1 MSCGDLKRKNV
12 VLEEKLEHGKL
23 KRYLNDLVHDNNV
36 CGILAKREIGVG
48 RSRGSSPYNL
58 KNRRFIITG
67 KKYFSKMWKI
77 TDIVHDLLRVKNF
90 GKRPFTKEEITGQVH
105 VIDKNERLDNLDIER
120 INKCFL
126 LIILDYGDNL
136 SSVYGRNF
144 GSNQYRNR
152 VLEQVIE
159 QDSLD
164 HRFVGGVDSV
174 TEAVTGVERVQRS
187 EMMDRENV
195 DESVVPEIVT
205 VFNSEANKTVSVFH
219 KNICYVSA
227 KKVLYHNSWIKVC
240 DY

>member
-1 MSCGDLKRKNV
+1 MSCGDLKRKNA
-12 VLEEKLEHGKL
+12 VLEEKLEHDKL
-23 KRYLNDLVHDNNV
+23 KRYLNDLVDDNNV
-36 CGILAKREIGVG
+36 CRILAKREIGIG
-48 RSRGSSPYNL
+48 RSRGSTPYNL

-77 TDIVHDLLRVKNF
+77 TDMVHDLLRANNLD
-90 GKRPFTKEEITGQVH
+90 KRPFTKEEITGQVH
-105 VIDKNERLDNLDIER
+105 VIDKDERLDNLDIER

-144 GSNQYRNR
+144 GNNRYRNR

-164 HRFVGGVDSV
+164 HRFVGGVYG
-174 TEAVTGVERVQRS
+174 VTGVERVQRS
-187 EMMDRENV
+187 ELMDSENV
-195 DESVVPEIVT
+195 NESVVPEIVT

>member
-1 MSCGDLKRKNV
+1 MLS
-12 VLEEKLEHGKL
+12 
-23 KRYLNDLVHDNNV
+23 
-36 CGILAKREIGVG
+36 
-48 RSRGSSPYNL
+48 
-58 KNRRFIITG
+58 T
-67 KKYFSKMWKI
+67 KI
-77 TDIVHDLLRVKNF
+77 N
-90 GKRPFTKEEITGQVH
+90 G
-105 VIDKNERLDNLDIER
+105 DNLDIER

-144 GSNQYRNR
+144 GSNRYRNR
-152 VLEQVIE
+152 VLEQIIE

-164 HRFVGGVDSV
+164 RRFVGGV

-187 EMMDRENV
+187 EMLDNENV

-205 VFNSEANKTVSVFH
+205 VFNSEVNKTVSVLH

-227 KKVLYHNSWIKVC
+227 GKVLYHDSWIKVC

>member
-1 MSCGDLKRKNV
+1 MSCGDLKRKNA
-12 VLEEKLEHGKL
+12 VLEEKLEHDKL
-23 KRYLNDLVHDNNV
+23 KRYLNDLVDDNNV
-36 CGILAKREIGVG
+36 CRILAKREIGVG
-48 RSRGSSPYNL
+48 RSWGSSPYNL
-58 KNRRFIITG
+58 KKRRFIITG

-77 TDIVHDLLRVKNF
+77 TDMVHDLLRANNLD
-90 GKRPFTKEEITGQVH
+90 KRPFTKEEITGQVH
-105 VIDKNERLDNLDIER
+105 VIDKDERLDNLDIER

-144 GSNQYRNR
+144 GNNRYRNR

-164 HRFVGGVDSV
+164 HRFVGGVYG
-174 TEAVTGVERVQRS
+174 VTGVERVQRS
-187 EMMDRENV
+187 ELMDSENV
-195 DESVVPEIVT
+195 NESVVPEIVT

>member
-1 MSCGDLKRKNV
+1 MSCGDLKRSNTA
-12 VLEEKLEHGKL
+12 LEERSEHDKL
-23 KRYLNDLVHDNNV
+23 KSYLNDLVHDNNV
-36 CGILAKREIGVG
+36 CQILAKREIGVRRIG
-48 RSRGSSPYNL
+48 RSNPYNL

-67 KKYFSKMWKI
+67 KNYFSKMWKI
-77 TDIVHDLLRVKNF
+77 TDMVHDLLRSKNF
-90 GKRPFTKEEITGQVH
+90 GKRPFTKEEITGQLH
-105 VIDKNERLDNLDIER
+105 VIDKDERLDNLDIER

-152 VLEQVIE
+152 VLEQVIQ

-164 HRFVGGVDSV
+164 HRFVGGIDG
-174 TEAVTGVERVQRS
+174 VTGLERVQRS
-187 EMMDRENV
+187 ELMDSENV
-195 DESVVPEIVT
+195 NESVVPEIVT
-205 VFNSEANKTVSVFH
+205 VFNSEAKKTVSVLH

-227 KKVLYHNSWIKVC
+227 KKVLHHDSWVKVC